1 MNSQAGVVYD
11 LRQLVCIERIVDSM
25 NKKPDLEDYN
35 ESRSKG
41 GFHLIP
47 EAGYLRISGPD
58 QFAFLQRQTTND
70 MNLLKTGRA
79 LLTVLTNSAA
89 RILDVLYLLEK
100 TTNQQQFASEAP
112 DIELITL
119 PGFTTSTYQ
128 YLKRRIFFMDK
139 VTISDHSDEFTQ
151 INLITTKKNYIPDDL
166 AELNVLEA
174 DQEVGITYQGIPLRI
189 IRLNPAIGL
198 GYLFIVPKTHQL
210 DLVAW
215 LQKWGFPKVSD
226 TLYQILR
233 IEAGLPQPGKELS
246 DKYTPLEVG
255 LSKAV
260 SGNKGCYT
268 GQEVIARQITYQ
280 KITQQI
286 SGISL
291 DELTE
296 EGSLIEVDGKPI
308 GSLTSNTYSPHFGPI
323 GLAVLKRPYHLA
335 GVHINIGQVNGIVR
349 NIPFSDS

>member
-1 MNSQAGVVYD
+1 
-11 LRQLVCIERIVDSM
+11 M
-25 NKKPDLEDYN
+25 NKKSDIEGYD
-35 ESRSKG
+35 EFRSKG
-41 GFHLIP
+41 GFHLLP
-47 EAGYLRISGPD
+47 GVGYFRISGPD

-70 MNLLKTGRA
+70 INLLETGKA
-79 LLTVLTNSAA
+79 LLTVLTNPAA
-89 RILDVLYLLEK
+89 RILDVLYIMEG
-100 TTNQQQFASEAP
+100 TTNQQQVASEP
-112 DIELITL
+112 PGIELITL
-119 PGFTTSTYQ
+119 PGFANSTYQ
-128 YLKRRIFFMDK
+128 YLKSRIFFMDK
-139 VTISDHSDEFTQ
+139 VTISDHSDEFIQ
-151 INLITTKKNYIPDDL
+151 INLITTNTDYLPDDF
-166 AELNVLEA
+166 AELNELEA
-174 DQEVGITYQGIPLRI
+174 DQEVRITYQNIPLRI

-198 GYLFIVPKTHQL
+198 GYLFIAPKTHQL

-255 LSKAV
+255 LSNAV

-308 GSLTSNTYSPHFGPI
+308 GSLTSVTYSPHFGPI
-323 GLAVLKRPYHLA
+323 GLAVLKRPYHQADTHLK
-335 GVHINIGQVNGIVR
+335 IGRVNGTVR